1 VKRGLT
7 QGIIHE
13 IPPGAVARPSYFRS
27 STNMKWTHAVALAV
41 LAVGLAACTKP
52 KQVQPEATTEA
63 PVDSGAQTS
72 GLGNETG
79 AAAGAT
85 AGAMSAAQQQALAAL
100 QSRSIV
106 YFGYDSS
113 EIRGEYVSVVAAHAA
128 YLTKYPNARVRLEG
142 HTDERG
148 SREYNIG
155 LGERRAQTVRK
166 ALMLQGVGD
175 AQIATV
181 SYGEERPAAEGSD
194 ESAYA
199 QNRRVELV
207 QVQ

>member
-7 QGIIHE
+7 QGII
-13 IPPGAVARPSYFRS
+13 RS
-27 STNMKWTHAVALAV
+27 SFLGRRAAAPSTRSLQTMKWTHAVALTL

-52 KQVQPEATTEA
+52 KQVQPDTPTETPA
-63 PVDSGAQTS
+63 DTGAQTS
-72 GLGNETG
+72 GVGMDTG
-79 AAAGAT
+79 PAT
-85 AGAMSAAQQQALAAL
+85 ATTGMSAAQQQALATL
-100 QSRSIV
+100 QSRNIV
-106 YFGYDSS
+106 YFEFDSS

-128 YLTKYPNARVRLEG
+128 YLTRYPTARVRLEG

-166 ALMLQGVGD
+166 ALLLQGVTEG
-175 AQIATV
+175 QVTTV
-181 SYGEERPAAEGSD
+181 SYGEERPAVAGSD

-207 QVQ
+207 QGP